1 MKTSENLFGFE
12 QIEVSS
18 KINSTFIFEEIRKEG
33 EEYLLEFSTF
43 YRHCLRKF
51 KRNFMNYLTATATRN
66 VFLEQNI

>member
-1 MKTSENLFGFE
+1 MKTENFFGFE

-18 KINSTFIFEEIRKEG
+18 NIDSTFIFEEIRKEG
-33 EEYLLEFSTF
+33 EEYMLEFSTF

-51 KRNFMNYLTATATRN
+51 KRNFMNYLTATATIN

>member
-1 MKTSENLFGFE
+1 MKTENFFGFE

-18 KINSTFIFEEIRKEG
+18 NIDSTFIFEEIRKEG
-33 EEYLLEFSTF
+33 EEYMLEFSTF

-51 KRNFMNYLTATATRN
+51 KRNFMNYLTASATIN